1 MLLIAIMRCPVTAR
15 RICLAKIAIFLISS
29 ISKTVQPLLNME
41 TKLQQNGMNKKLKR
55 KKDKKKN
62 KHNKK
67 KDSPSAITNKKSP

>member
-1 MLLIAIMRCPVTAR
+1 
-15 RICLAKIAIFLISS
+15 
-29 ISKTVQPLLNME
+29 ME